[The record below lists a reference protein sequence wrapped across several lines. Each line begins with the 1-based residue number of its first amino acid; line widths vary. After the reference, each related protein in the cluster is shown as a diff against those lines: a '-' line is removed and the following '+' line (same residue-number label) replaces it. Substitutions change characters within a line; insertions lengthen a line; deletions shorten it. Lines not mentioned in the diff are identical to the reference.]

1 MRPKPKQLVPQGR
14 RPQFLLTF
22 IVSLAMVL
30 LALAV
35 RLWPRTV
42 PYAQCSDLYKR
53 YAAVDDIDATFIKGY
68 QVNDTL
74 AVDVTLLEAKDSA
87 GWDMLKRDFEIQDP
101 PPVIQQLIDKG
112 NDLIGTKKIPRQQD
126 LSQQDT
132 SGITYDV
139 AAISHL
145 MHTISIFHT
154 KDLSERRAAMDHN
167 FEYNEQQTSK

>member
-1 MRPKPKQLVPQGR
+1 
-14 RPQFLLTF
+14 LTF

-53 YAAVDDIDATFIKGY
+53 YAAVDDIDATFIKDF

-74 AVDVTLLEAKDSA
+74 FVDVTLLEAKDSA
-87 GWDMLKRDFEIQDP
+87 GWDMLKRDFGIHDLP
-101 PPVIQQLIDKG
+101 PAFQQLVDEG
-112 NDLIGTKKIPRQQD
+112 HDLVSTKKIPRQQN

-132 SGITYDV
+132 NGITYDV
-139 AAISHL
+139 AAISRL
-145 MHTISIFHT
+145 MHAVSIFHT
-154 KDLSERRAAMDHN
+154 KDFDERRAVMEHN
-167 FEYNEQQTSK
+167 YIYNEQQTSK